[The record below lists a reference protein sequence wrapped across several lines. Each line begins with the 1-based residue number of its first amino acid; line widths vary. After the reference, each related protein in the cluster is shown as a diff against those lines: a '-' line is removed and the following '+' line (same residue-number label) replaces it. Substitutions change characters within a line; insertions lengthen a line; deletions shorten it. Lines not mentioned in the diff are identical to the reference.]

1 MAACEIDINYF
12 TRNMSNK
19 VQLYM
24 YLNNFPYHT
33 KLHELA
39 MNDIINSYENI
50 VNMNFS
56 ITNEM
61 CKGYDVGSS

>member
-12 TRNMSNK
+12 MSNK

-50 VNMNFS
+50 VNMNF
-56 ITNEM
+56 
-61 CKGYDVGSS
+61 